1 MTLPKQNSVGVA
13 IAAVPT
19 IISRRAFAIGAS
31 ITLLLAGCGKG
42 SVAKGVFQPAAE
54 APADP
59 AFLDLSRRLTGHA
72 DLDPQTAA
80 RMSQAF
86 DATFPEIKARLAAL
100 AALAQNG
107 MAPAQILAAAQN
119 AGLAEPAL
127 AIVAA
132 WYKGSVGLAEKA
144 VTFAYADAL
153 MNRPVADGVAPPTYQ
168 LGGPGWWTA
177 APPVV
182 GLSRPVERLPVP
194 TTPHVD
200 KKS

>member
-1 MTLPKQNSVGVA
+1 MNSEQTCAGTDTTSIPVA
-13 IAAVPT
+13 
-19 IISRRAFAIGAS
+19 ISRRAFAIGAS
-31 ITLLLAGCGKG
+31 ITLLLAGCDKG
-42 SVAKGVFQPAAE
+42 SVAKGVGERGAK

-59 AFLDLSRRLTGHA
+59 AFLDLSRRLTGHD
-72 DLDPQTAA
+72 DLHPQTAA

-86 DATFPEIKARLAAL
+86 GAAFPEINGHFAAL
-100 AALAQNG
+100 AALARDG

-127 AIVAA
+127 AIVSA
-132 WYKGSVGLAEKA
+132 WYKGSLGLAEKA

-182 GLSRPVERLPVP
+182 GLSRPIERMPVP